1 MPPTKK
7 FPVKGIVIKNV
18 IVELVLR
25 ETEVVS
31 HVERVIVMSN
41 LNKAATVK
49 LKGTIIFYD
58 RTKGFGFVNGSNGQ
72 RYHLGFN
79 AITGEWIPVAGD
91 RVEFIVSKRLN
102 KQGQAQSI
110 ETIELLSHGD
120 VQDNGKELCPHCGKR
135 VNPRMTFYR
144 GAPCASYCPL
154 CGGKI
159 KQFMKVNNAIFW
171 ITVVLICS
179 IFVLIPV
186 SQILS

>member
-7 FPVKGIVIKNV
+7 FPVKGIVIKKCDNRV
-18 IVELVLR
+18 GITWNRGCFTCWTSNSYVEFKQS
-25 ETEVVS
+25 S
-31 HVERVIVMSN
+31 HC
-41 LNKAATVK
+41 K
-49 LKGTIIFYD
+49 
-58 RTKGFGFVNGSNGQ
+58 TKGNDYFLWPDK
-72 RYHLGFN
+72 R
-79 AITGEWIPVAGD
+79 IPVAGD